1 MVTHSAAALASVPDP
16 TDLVEG
22 ELARSRTTRRRILD
36 AGIETLVEEGYKGL
50 STITVA
56 RRAGITRAAMLYHF
70 PSRRDLVVA
79 IVRHLTRLRATAF
92 EEACREVPHD
102 KALAVRMLDAVI
114 AELGSPAFTAYG
126 ELAVAART
134 DPEIA
139 AAMQPAMAA
148 YDDARVLTGQRLL
161 PERIV
166 NADDFPLA
174 RDVVRFLS
182 EGIALQYGALVGM
195 RDPGERLASLRHF
208 VQLLLTTPEGFAL
221 LERTAAEAK
230 TLPPF
235 IPPEATRRVG

>member
-1 MVTHSAAALASVPDP
+1 
-16 TDLVEG
+16 
-22 ELARSRTTRRRILD
+22 
-36 AGIETLVEEGYKGL
+36 

-79 IVRHLTRLRATAF
+79 IVRHLTRLRAAAF
-92 EEACREVPHD
+92 EDACRDVPHD
-102 KALAVRMLDAVI
+102 RMVAVRMLDAVI
-114 AELGSPAFTAYG
+114 SELGSPAFVAYG

-148 YDDARVLTGQRLL
+148 YDDARVITGQRLL
-161 PERIV
+161 PRHIV
-166 NADDFPLA
+166 NAEDFPLA

-182 EGIALQYGALVGM
+182 EGVALQYGALVGM
-195 RDPGERLASLRHF
+195 RDPGGRLATLRHF
-208 VQLLLTTPEGFAL
+208 LLLLLTSPEGFAL

-235 IPPEATRRVG
+235 SPPQAATHGG

>member
-1 MVTHSAAALASVPDP
+1 MRTESEAALASVPDP
-16 TDLVEG
+16 TDLAAG

-92 EEACREVPHD
+92 EEACRSVPHD
-102 KALAVRMLDAVI
+102 RTLAVRMLEAVI
-114 AELGSPAFTAYG
+114 AELASPAFIAYG

-148 YDDARVLTGQRLL
+148 YDDARVLAGQRLL
-161 PERIV
+161 PAAIV
-166 NADDFPLA
+166 TAEDFPLA
-174 RDVVRFLS
+174 RDVVRFLT
-182 EGIALQYGALVGM
+182 EGIALQYCALIGM
-195 RDPGERLASLRHF
+195 REPGQRLAALRHF
-208 VQLLLTTPEGFAL
+208 LQLLLTSREGFAL
-221 LERTAAEAK
+221 LERAAREAK

-235 IPPEATRRVG
+235 TPSAAGSRG